1 MPSCS
6 ALIKGRPLQTLTE
19 GTNPLAF
26 QSDQFYLPHLEC
38 HLVSCSIVKLLQE
51 AQSETQ
57 NVIKKNKPSTQNGGG
72 KCTCRWTNLVNFIAV
87 MVHFLLELQ
96 VNHVKIPLVF
106 IQMGILP
113 FPLDLITRRCLWQ
126 V

>member
-6 ALIKGRPLQTLTE
+6 TLIKGRPLQTLTE
-19 GTNPLAF
+19 GTNLLAF
-26 QSDQFYLPHLEC
+26 QSDQFYSPHLES
-38 HLVSCSIVKLLQE
+38 HLVSCSKVKLLQE

-57 NVIKKNKPSTQNGGG
+57 NVIKKKTHKKNSLQNGGG
-72 KCTCRWTNLVNFIAV
+72 KCTCHWTNLVNFIAV

-106 IQMGILP
+106 TQMGILP
-113 FPLDLITRRCLWQ
+113 LPSDLIT
-126 V
+126 

>member
-26 QSDQFYLPHLEC
+26 QSDQFYLPHLES
-38 HLVSCSIVKLLQE
+38 HLVSCSTVKLLQE

-57 NVIKKNKPSTQNGGG
+57 NVIRKNKKQNSIQNGGG
-72 KCTCRWTNLVNFIAV
+72 RCTCHWTNLVNFIAV

-106 IQMGILP
+106 TQMGILP
-113 FPLDLITRRCLWQ
+113 LPSDLIT
-126 V
+126 